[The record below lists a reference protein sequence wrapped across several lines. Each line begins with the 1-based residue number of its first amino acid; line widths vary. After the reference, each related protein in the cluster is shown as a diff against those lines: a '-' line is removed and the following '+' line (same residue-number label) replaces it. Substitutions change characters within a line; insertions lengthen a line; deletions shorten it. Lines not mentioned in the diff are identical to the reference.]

1 MPEKHTI
8 EEIIVRYLAQ
18 EVSDEEL
25 RALDA
30 WLQESEENKDCL
42 LQFKQICELSR
53 NLGILSE
60 EYLNKSWQKMVKKLL
75 GAPRAEE
82 AAGNN
87 RKRRRFRSAF
97 LPALRYAGVGIVALW
112 VGLFIGR
119 HGSFEPETLEAEA
132 RFNELSV
139 QKGSKPGRISLSD
152 GSLVSVNA
160 AGVLRYPSRFDEGAR
175 EVSLEGEA
183 YFEVAPDAEKNFIV
197 RLRQQDVLVH
207 GTHFSIEAYPDE
219 PYSLV
224 CLLSGSLSIQ
234 TRDEKGDRINQTLLR
249 PGQKAIFDRI
259 RQTVSVEQADTMLAR
274 AWMKG
279 EYKFKDELLGV
290 IVKRLENY
298 YDLVFHWED
307 EQAKYTRYTGSFP
320 LDQDIESILNVINYE
335 KQFVF
340 RRNGK
345 DIYIQ

>member
-1 MPEKHTI
+1 MPEKHAI
-8 EEIIVRYLAQ
+8 EEIIVRYLEQ
-18 EVSDEEL
+18 DVSDEEL

-42 LQFKQICELSR
+42 FQFKQICDLTR
-53 NLGILSE
+53 NFRVLSE
-60 EYLNKSWQKMVKKLL
+60 EDINKSWQKMEQKLP
-75 GAPRAEE
+75 GAPRAE
-82 AAGNN
+82 APAGNS
-87 RKRRRFRSAF
+87 RKRRPFRGAF
-97 LPALRYAGVGIVALW
+97 LPALRYAAVGIAAVLA
-112 VGLFIGR
+112 GLFIGR
-119 HGSFEPETLEAEA
+119 QGSLAPEAPEAE

-139 QKGSKPGRISLSD
+139 QKGSKPGRLSLSD

-160 AGVLRYPSRFDEGAR
+160 AGVLRYPSRFAEGAR
-175 EVSLEGEA
+175 EVYLEGEA

-197 RLRQQDVLVH
+197 RLRQQDVLVY

-224 CLLSGSLSIQ
+224 TLLNGSLGIE
-234 TRDEKGDRINQTLLR
+234 TRNEKGDRINHTLLK
-249 PGQKAIFDRI
+249 PGQKALFDRI
-259 RQTVSVEQADTMLAR
+259 HETVSVEQADTLLAR

-279 EYKFKDELLGV
+279 EYKFKNELLGA

-298 YDLVFHWED
+298 YDLAFHWED
-307 EQAKYTRYTGSFP
+307 EEAKYTRYTGSFS
-320 LDQDIESILNVINYE
+320 LDQDIQSVLNVINYE